1 VPVVRRGWPHG
12 WPHGWPQRGWRRRW
26 WACVSRYV
34 YVPAAALAD
43 LDEVAAALAVLGL
56 PVERSHRPVM
66 LEGSFECPGEP
77 VDLRL
82 PAGTLDAVED
92 FGFVRTAD
100 GPLRLVCAELDRT
113 LLVERLLGPLHTAV
127 TEARVRAAAA
137 QAGLELEQATLA
149 DGHRR
154 LVLRR
159 R

>member
-1 VPVVRRGWPHG
+1 
-12 WPHGWPQRGWRRRW
+12 
-26 WACVSRYV
+26 VSRYV
-34 YVPAAALAD
+34 HVAATALAD
-43 LDEVAAALAVLGL
+43 LDEVASALVAMGL
-56 PVERSHRPVM
+56 PAERSPRGAVM

-92 FGFVRTAD
+92 FGFVRTAE
-100 GPLRLVCAELDRT
+100 GPLRLVCGELDRA
-113 LLVERLLGPLHTAV
+113 LLVERLLGPLRAAV

-137 QAGLELEQATLA
+137 HAGLELEAITTTE
-149 DGHRR
+149 GPRR